1 MGDYRNDVDWLTPTL
16 ALTVWAAHFML
27 VWAASS
33 IFPDQ
38 TEARWIAAALTLLAL
53 AGLAFLWRKG
63 KVRSVLTIPGLGIA
77 IAACGVAFDVLPAIV
92 G

>member
-1 MGDYRNDVDWLTPTL
+1 MGGYRNAIDWLTPTL

-38 TEARWIAAALTLLAL
+38 PAARWIAAALTLVAATAL
-53 AGLAFLWRKG
+53 LLLWRRG
-63 KVRSVLTIPGLGIA
+63 KVSSIASIPGLGIA
-77 IAACGVAFDVLPAIV
+77 IATCGVAFDMLPAII